1 MQIAG
6 RASVMGSDRTCDFAA
21 RLPDFREL
29 LVKYKQFLLSQVQ
42 RTAACNAVHGVQAPP
57 ACGLCGLH
65 DLAGVDLP
73 LTQEFLAQMIGV
85 RRTSVTD
92 VASELQKAGMISYS
106 RGRIHIE
113 NIGQIRASACECDS
127 DIW

>member
-1 MQIAG
+1 
-6 RASVMGSDRTCDFAA
+6 
-21 RLPDFREL
+21 
-29 LVKYKQFLLSQVQ
+29 
-42 RTAACNAVHGVQAPP
+42 
-57 ACGLCGLH
+57 LH

-127 DIW
+127 DIG

>member
-1 MQIAG
+1 
-6 RASVMGSDRTCDFAA
+6 
-21 RLPDFREL
+21 
-29 LVKYKQFLLSQVQ
+29 
-42 RTAACNAVHGVQAPP
+42 
-57 ACGLCGLH
+57 
-65 DLAGVDLP
+65 
-73 LTQEFLAQMIGV
+73 MIGV

-127 DIW
+127 RVISFDVRWPVMDIISFSGAPSSAIVRPPLFGVRAPCNEVAQRRRISCETSCRTRLG

>member
-1 MQIAG
+1 
-6 RASVMGSDRTCDFAA
+6 
-21 RLPDFREL
+21 
-29 LVKYKQFLLSQVQ
+29 
-42 RTAACNAVHGVQAPP
+42 
-57 ACGLCGLH
+57 LH

-73 LTQEFLAQMIGV
+73 LTQEFLAQMIDV

-92 VASELQKAGMISYS
+92 VGSELQKAGMISSS

-127 DIW
+127 DIG